1 MKTRSGF
8 TLVEVLISLS
18 ILTLVL
24 SVAASLTVTAGRSFD
39 LTGAQLSAS
48 QNASI
53 GVQNM
58 NQDLREA
65 MQVTIASTT
74 DMLVYYPQVAADGTY
89 IHGALDSTDYVEY
102 YRGWSNGTANAG
114 GDSLLR
120 KRAGGTAQVICSGVT
135 NVQFSSS
142 NPSSVDI
149 TLDTQ
154 HYTEVSS
161 ATCNMV
167 HRAIFLRNY

>member
-8 TLVEVLISLS
+8 TLVEVMISLS
-18 ILTLVL
+18 ILSLVL
-24 SVAASLTVTAGRSFD
+24 FAAASLTVTAGRSFD
-39 LTGAQLSAS
+39 LTSAQLSACQS
-48 QNASI
+48 ASI
-53 GVQNM
+53 AVENM

-65 MQVTIASTT
+65 KQVTITSATE
-74 DMLVYYPQVAADGTY
+74 MVVYYPQLAADGTY
-89 IHGALDSTDYVEY
+89 IHNALDTVDTVTY
-102 YRGWSNGTANAG
+102 YRGWSDGTADPA

-120 KRAGGTAQVICSGVT
+120 LRAGGTAQVMCSGVT
-135 NVQFSSS
+135 TVQFVSS

-154 HYTEVSS
+154 RYTEISS
-161 ATCNMV
+161 AQCNMV

>member
-8 TLVEVLISLS
+8 TLIEVLVSLS
-18 ILTLVL
+18 ILTVVL
-24 SVAASLTVTAGRSFD
+24 SAAASLTVTAGRSFD
-39 LTGAQLSAS
+39 LTGAQLNAS

-65 MQVTIASTT
+65 MQVTISSAT
-74 DMLVYYPQVAADGTY
+74 DMLVYYPQVASDGTY
-89 IHGALDSTDYVEY
+89 IHGALDSTDYIEY
-102 YRGWSNGTANAG
+102 YRGRSDGTADAAG
-114 GDSLLR
+114 DKLLR
-120 KRAGGTAQVICSGVT
+120 KRSGRTAQVICSGVT
-135 NVQFSSS
+135 NVQFTSS

-161 ATCNMV
+161 AQCDMV